1 MTDAL
6 STELQAMVQVESALK
21 DLQEDERDRVIQWA
35 LARFRIQ
42 PKVATPAAS
51 KATATENSAAAGTG
65 GASSNNG
72 AGDYEDLATFYD
84 AAGPANDMERALVCS
99 YWIQVHDGAA
109 DVDAQ
114 SVNTQ
119 LKHLGHGIG
128 NVTRAFEG
136 LKSQRPAL
144 IVQLRKEG
152 STQQA
157 RKRFKV
163 TAEGKK
169 AVERMLNGAE

>member
-1 MTDAL
+1 MADVL
-6 STELQAMVQVESALK
+6 SAELGAMVQIEAALK
-21 DLQEDERDRVIQWA
+21 DLQDDERDRVMHWA
-35 LARFRIQ
+35 LSRFRIQ
-42 PKVATPAAS
+42 TKASSTGGERTDIGAGVTGTPASGAQR
-51 KATATENSAAAGTG
+51 NGSAE
-65 GASSNNG
+65 
-72 AGDYEDLATFYD
+72 YEDLATFYD
-84 AAGPANDMERALVCS
+84 AASPSSDAEKALVGA
-99 YWIQVHDGAA
+99 YWIQVREGAA

-119 LKHLGHGIG
+119 LKHLGHGIS

-136 LKSQRPAL
+136 LKAQKPAL
-144 IVQLRKEG
+144 VVQLRKDG

-169 AVERMLNGAE
+169 AVERMLVRAE

>member
-1 MTDAL
+1 MADAL
-6 STELQAMVQVESALK
+6 SSELHAMVQLEAALK
-21 DLQEDERDRVIQWA
+21 GLQDEERLRVLQWA
-35 LARFRIQ
+35 VSRFGVQ
-42 PKVATPAAS
+42 VAAPAALGVVAD
-51 KATATENSAAAGTG
+51 KP
-65 GASSNNG
+65 G
-72 AGDYEDLATFYD
+72 AGATGSTADNEATGPVQYEDLATFYD
-84 AAGPANDMERALVCS
+84 AASPHSDSEKALVGS
-99 YWIQVHDGAA
+99 YWLQVHEGAT

-114 SVNTQ
+114 TVNTQ

-136 LKSQRPAL
+136 LKSQKPAL
-144 IVQLRKEG
+144 MVQLRKEG

-169 AVERMLNGAE
+169 AVERLLANSH